1 MPKIR
6 TTRTKKPPE
15 GFEEIESILDD
26 YAKKMRDAENE
37 SHEGK
42 RKSESLWP
50 IMRISHTRSRYI
62 YELYYKREAISKE
75 LYEWLLKEGYAD
87 ANLIA
92 KWKKTGYE
100 KLCCVRCIQTRDM
113 NYQGSTCICRVPKA
127 QVKEGTVVQCV
138 HCVLDRPRN
147 DEAGSSG
154 FTQIELAGGILSGEN
169 PSHFDTA
176 NPIRIWVIQLILIVC
191 MTQGLALVL
200 AKLKQPRVIA
210 EVIGGILLGPTAF
223 GRIPNFSKTV
233 FPPESLPYL
242 SLVATIGL
250 CLFMFV
256 IAMEL
261 DIAVIKRNAKASTAI
276 SAAGMILPFGVGVA
290 VAVPIYHQ
298 FIDPEKASFGHF
310 LLFVG
315 VAISITAFPVLCR
328 ILTELKLLD
337 THVGVTT
344 LSAGVGNDVVGWI
357 LLALTV
363 ALVNASE
370 GLTALYILLTCV
382 GWILFVLFPVK
393 WGYRW
398 LARYSGSLGSG
409 TPTPFMMTVTMLLV
423 FASAFFTDVIGV
435 HAIFGAFIAGLVI
448 PRDNGFSIALL
459 EKIEDLVSILFL
471 PLYFTLSGLK
481 TDLGLLNDGTAW
493 GYTFLVIVV
502 AFLGKFIGC
511 AVTAR
516 LMGFNTR
523 ESGAIGMLMSCKGLV
538 ELIVLN
544 IGLAAGILDT
554 KVFSMFVMM
563 AVVLTFITS
572 PCTVFI
578 YPERVRQHISANKS
592 SSEDPANMNHRR
604 SVAGN
609 ATGPISLMTR
619 FTVVLSKIEH
629 LPAVMTL
636 TQFLQPPL
644 KASLAK
650 PALIGTSDEKMDL
663 MDPSSPIIS
672 PLPSNTPLVS
682 DGTPRVTIDA
692 LRLIELTERTS
703 AVMRVTAAEEL
714 MHRDT
719 LISVMRTFGHLNRIP
734 VSSALSIVPQES
746 FSSSVTSH
754 ARETNADL
762 VVVPWNA
769 APSAIEEIPQNSNGV
784 APQNPFDA
792 IFGGRS
798 AAVDKATALGYS
810 QFIRRVFV
818 ESPADV
824 ALFIDRGL
832 SPLETSAT
840 YGQHIFLPFFGGPD
854 DRLALAFVVQLCAHP
869 AVSATVMRMKKTD
882 GLEETET
889 RATDVKTQQ
898 VAATLAAN
906 NMTVHSVGATSQF
919 DTDLLTLVLQMG
931 PDTIYPQN
939 TTQTRLQSE
948 TADNLFW
955 TQMVSSSDAQSP
967 AIQGALSRITFVE
980 DESPTPLAGI
990 LKQCSNEHD
999 SAVASSKAL
1008 LVVVGRGRRLAAE
1021 SHTDELREIIAASN
1035 ASGTIGG
1042 EVRRTVGDVATAFVA
1057 TGAKASLF
1065 VLQASD
1071 NVGDD

>member
-15 GFEEIESILDD
+15 GFEEIEAILDD
-26 YAKKMRDAENE
+26 YSKKMRDAENE

-75 LYEWLLKEGYAD
+75 LYDWLLKEGYAD

-92 KWKKTGYE
+92 KWKKPGP
-100 KLCCVRCIQTRDM
+100 CNI
-113 NYQGSTCICRVPKA
+113 P
-127 QVKEGTVVQCV
+127 
-138 HCVLDRPRN
+138 RPQPSATPLHN
-147 DEAGSSG
+147 MGEFSDAILGLG
-154 FTQIELAGGILSGEN
+154 HDLAKRAAREQGGILSGEN
-169 PSHFDTA
+169 PAHFDTA
-176 NPIRIWVIQLILIVC
+176 NPIRIWIIQLILIVC
-191 MTQGLALVL
+191 MTQALALVL
-200 AKLKQPRVIA
+200 AKIKQPRVIA
-210 EVIGGILLGPTAF
+210 EVIGGILLGPTAL
-223 GRIPNFSKTV
+223 GRIPNFSKSV
-233 FPPESLPYL
+233 FPSESLPYL

-261 DIAVIKRNAKASTAI
+261 DISVIRRNAKASIAI
-276 SAAGMILPFGVGVA
+276 SAAGMVLPFGLGVV
-290 VAVPIYHQ
+290 VAVPIYNE
-298 FIDPEKASFGHF
+298 FIDPTKASFGHF

-328 ILTELKLLD
+328 ILTELELLD

-363 ALVNASE
+363 ALVNASQ

-382 GWILFVLFPVK
+382 GWVLFVLYPVK

-398 LARYSGSLGSG
+398 LARYSGSLESG
-409 TPTPFMMTVTMLLV
+409 TPTPFMMTVTMLLLFV
-423 FASAFFTDVIGV
+423 SAFFTDVIGV
-435 HAIFGAFIAGLVI
+435 HSIFGAFIAGLVI

-493 GYTFLVIVV
+493 GYTFLIVAV
-502 AFLGKFIGC
+502 AFFGKFLGC
-511 AVTAR
+511 AATAR
-516 LMGFNTR
+516 FMGFNNR
-523 ESGAIGMLMSCKGLV
+523 EAGAIGMLMSCKGLV

-544 IGLAAGILDT
+544 IGLSAGILDT
-554 KVFSMFVMM
+554 KSFSMFVMM
-563 AVVLTFITS
+563 AVILTFITS
-572 PCTVFI
+572 PCTVAI
-578 YPERVRQHISANKS
+578 YPERVRQHTALNKA
-592 SSEDPANMNHRR
+592 SSEDPATKGRRR
-604 SVAGN
+604 SATVD
-609 ATGPISLMTR
+609 ATGSFSLMTR
-619 FTVVLSKIEH
+619 FTVVLSKVEH

-644 KASLAK
+644 KASAIQ
-650 PALIGTSDEKMDL
+650 PAARSIGTSDEKLDL
-663 MDPSSPIIS
+663 ADPTSSTIP
-672 PLPSNTPLVS
+672 PLPANPPIVS
-682 DGTPRVTIDA
+682 DGTPRVSINA

-719 LISVMRTFGHLNRIP
+719 LISVLRTFGHLNRIP
-734 VSSALSIVPQES
+734 VSSALSVVPQDT
-746 FSSSVTSH
+746 FSSSVVSH
-754 ARETNADL
+754 ARDTDSDL
-762 VVVPWNA
+762 VVIPWNS
-769 APSAIEEIPQNSNGV
+769 APSAIEENSQNINGV
-784 APQNPFDA
+784 SPRNPFDA
-792 IFGGRS
+792 IFGGHS
-798 AAVDKATALGYS
+798 AAVDKTTAMIYS

-818 ESPADV
+818 ESPSDV

-840 YGQHIFLPFFGGPD
+840 YGQHVFLPFFGGPD
-854 DRLALAFVVQLCAHP
+854 DRLALAFVVQLCVHP
-869 AVSATVMRMKKTD
+869 AVSATIVRMKKTD

-889 RATDVKTQQ
+889 RFTDVKSQQ
-898 VAATLAAN
+898 VAAALAAN
-906 NMTVHSVGATSQF
+906 NMTVHS
-919 DTDLLTLVLQMG
+919 MG
-931 PDTIYPQN
+931 PDTVYPQN

-948 TADNLFW
+948 TADNLIW
-955 TQMVSSSDAQSP
+955 VQMTSSSEAQSP
-967 AIQGALSRITFVE
+967 AIKGALSRITFVE
-980 DESPTPLAGI
+980 DESSTPLAGI
-990 LKQCSNEHD
+990 LKRCGDEHNA
-999 SAVASSKAL
+999 AVTNSKAL
-1008 LVVVGRGRRLAAE
+1008 LVVVGRGRRMAAE
-1021 SHTDELREIIAASN
+1021 SHTDELRGIITSVN
-1035 ASGTIGG
+1035 ASETIGG
-1042 EVRRTVGDVATAFVA
+1042 EVRRTVGDIATAFVA
-1057 TGAKASLF
+1057 TGAKASLL
-1065 VLQASD
+1065 VMQASD

>member
-42 RKSESLWP
+42 RKSD
-50 IMRISHTRSRYI
+50 
-62 YELYYKREAISKE
+62 KE

-223 GRIPNFSKTV
+223 GRIPILHLCSNM
-233 FPPESLPYL
+233 
-242 SLVATIGL
+242 IGTHSRS
-250 CLFMFV
+250 
-256 IAMEL
+256 AMEL

-493 GYTFLVIVV
+493 DILSWLSWLLFL
-502 AFLGKFIGC
+502 
-511 AVTAR
+511 
-516 LMGFNTR
+516 
-523 ESGAIGMLMSCKGLV
+523 ESLLAALLV

-619 FTVVLSKIEH
+619 FT
-629 LPAVMTL
+629 
-636 TQFLQPPL
+636 FLQPPL

-898 VAATLAAN
+898 VTATLAAN

-1042 EVRRTVGDVATAFVA
+1042 GPKDCGGCCHCLCSYGRQGKPIRS
-1057 TGAKASLF
+1057 TGF
-1065 VLQASD
+1065 
-1071 NVGDD
+1071 G

>member
-1 MPKIR
+1 
-6 TTRTKKPPE
+6 
-15 GFEEIESILDD
+15 
-26 YAKKMRDAENE
+26 
-37 SHEGK
+37 
-42 RKSESLWP
+42 
-50 IMRISHTRSRYI
+50 
-62 YELYYKREAISKE
+62 
-75 LYEWLLKEGYAD
+75 
-87 ANLIA
+87 
-92 KWKKTGYE
+92 
-100 KLCCVRCIQTRDM
+100 
-113 NYQGSTCICRVPKA
+113 
-127 QVKEGTVVQCV
+127 
-138 HCVLDRPRN
+138 
-147 DEAGSSG
+147 
-154 FTQIELAGGILSGEN
+154 GGILSGEN

-200 AKLKQPRVIA
+200 AKIKQPRVIA

-276 SAAGMILPFGVGVA
+276 SVAGMVLPFGAGVG
-290 VAVPIYHQ
+290 VAVPIYHE
-298 FIDPEKASFGHF
+298 FIDPERASFGHF

-382 GWILFVLFPVK
+382 GWILFILFPVK

-398 LARYSGSLGSG
+398 LARHSGSLESG

-423 FASAFFTDVIGV
+423 FVSAFFTDVIGV

-502 AFLGKFIGC
+502 AFLGKFVGC

-516 LMGFNTR
+516 FMGFNTR
-523 ESGAIGMLMSCKGLV
+523 EAGAIGMLMSCKGLV

-563 AVVLTFITS
+563 AVILTFITS
-572 PCTVFI
+572 PCTVLI
-578 YPERVRQHISANKS
+578 YPEQIRQHISTNKT
-592 SSEDPANMNHRR
+592 SSEDPTNRARR

-609 ATGPISLMTR
+609 ANGPISLMTR
-619 FTVVLSKIEH
+619 FTVVLSKVEH

-644 KASLAK
+644 KAISTQ
-650 PALIGTSDEKMDL
+650 PTTSINTSDEKVDL
-663 MDPSSPIIS
+663 VDPSGPTIS
-672 PLPSNTPLVS
+672 PLPSNVPIIS
-682 DGTPRVTIDA
+682 DGTPRVSIDA

-734 VSSALSIVPQES
+734 VSSSLSVVPQES

-754 ARETNADL
+754 VRETDADL
-762 VVVPWNA
+762 VVIPWNS
-769 APSAIEEIPQNSNGV
+769 APSAVEDASQNTNGI

-792 IFGGRS
+792 LFGGRS
-798 AAVDKATALGYS
+798 AAVDKATALNYS

-818 ESPADV
+818 DSPSDV

-854 DRLALAFVVQLCAHP
+854 DRLALAFVVQLCVHP
-869 AVSATVMRMKKTD
+869 AVSATVIRMRKTD

-889 RATDVKTQQ
+889 GVTDVKAQQ
-898 VAATLAAN
+898 VAAALASN
-906 NMTVHSVGATSQF
+906 NMTVHS
-919 DTDLLTLVLQMG
+919 MG
-931 PDTIYPQN
+931 PDTVYPQN

-948 TADNLFW
+948 TADDLLW
-955 TQMVSSSDAQSP
+955 TQITSSSKTQSP

-990 LKQCSNEHD
+990 LKRCGDEHN
-999 SAVASSKAL
+999 SAAANSKAL

-1021 SHTDELREIIAASN
+1021 SHTDELRGIIASPH

-1042 EVRRTVGDVATAFVA
+1042 EVRRTIGDVATAFVS
-1057 TGAKASLF
+1057 TSAKASLF
-1065 VLQASD
+1065 VLQASE

>member
-1 MPKIR
+1 MGVL
-6 TTRTKKPPE
+6 TR
-15 GFEEIESILDD
+15 
-26 YAKKMRDAENE
+26 R
-37 SHEGK
+37 
-42 RKSESLWP
+42 
-50 IMRISHTRSRYI
+50 
-62 YELYYKREAISKE
+62 
-75 LYEWLLKEGYAD
+75 
-87 ANLIA
+87 
-92 KWKKTGYE
+92 
-100 KLCCVRCIQTRDM
+100 Q
-113 NYQGSTCICRVPKA
+113 
-127 QVKEGTVVQCV
+127 
-138 HCVLDRPRN
+138 
-147 DEAGSSG
+147 
-154 FTQIELAGGILSGEN
+154 GGILSGEN

-191 MTQGLALVL
+191 MTQALALL
-200 AKLKQPRVIA
+200 FSKIRQPRVIA
-210 EVIGGILLGPTAF
+210 EVIGGILLGPTAL

-242 SLVATIGL
+242 SLVAGIGL
-250 CLFMFV
+250 SLFMFV

-261 DIAVIKRNAKASTAI
+261 DISVIKRNAKASIAI
-276 SAAGMILPFGVGVA
+276 SVAGMVLPFGVGVG
-290 VAVPIYHQ
+290 VAVPIYRE
-298 FIDPEKASFGHF
+298 FIDPTKASFGHF

-363 ALVNASE
+363 ALVNAGK
-370 GLTALYILLTCV
+370 GLTALWILLTCV
-382 GWILFVLFPVK
+382 AWILFVMFPVK

-398 LARYSGSLGSG
+398 LARHSGSLESG

-423 FASAFFTDVIGV
+423 FVSAFFTDVIGV
-435 HAIFGAFIAGLVI
+435 HFIFGAFIAGLVI
-448 PRDNGFSIALL
+448 PRDNGFSISLL

-493 GYTFLVIVV
+493 GYTFLIIAV
-502 AFLGKFIGC
+502 AFFGKFIGC

-516 LMGFNTR
+516 FMGFNTR
-523 ESGAIGMLMSCKGLV
+523 EAGAIGMLMSCKGLV

-544 IGLAAGILDT
+544 IGLSAGILDT
-554 KVFSMFVMM
+554 KSFSMFVMM
-563 AVVLTFITS
+563 AVILTFITS
-572 PCTVFI
+572 PCTVAI
-578 YPERVRQHISANKS
+578 YPEQIRQHITLNKA
-592 SSEDPANMNHRR
+592 SSEDPAAKGRRR
-604 SVAGN
+604 STAVDG
-609 ATGPISLMTR
+609 TGSLPLMTR

-644 KASLAK
+644 KSASTPPTARS
-650 PALIGTSDEKMDL
+650 IRSSDEKVDIV
-663 MDPSSPIIS
+663 DPTLPTLSPIAS
-672 PLPSNTPLVS
+672 GPSVVS
-682 DGTPRVTIDA
+682 DGTPRVSINA

-703 AVMRVTAAEEL
+703 AVMKVTAAEEL

-734 VSSALSIVPQES
+734 VSSALSIIPQDS
-746 FSSSVTSH
+746 FSSSVISH
-754 ARETNADL
+754 ARDTDSDL
-762 VVVPWNA
+762 VVIPWNS
-769 APSAIEEIPQNSNGV
+769 APSAIEEAAQNVSGIT
-784 APQNPFDA
+784 PRNPFDA

-798 AAVDKATALGYS
+798 AAVDKATAMGYS

-818 ESPADV
+818 ESPSDV

-832 SPLETSAT
+832 SPMETSAT
-840 YGQHIFLPFFGGPD
+840 YGQHVFLPFFGGPD
-854 DRLALAFVVQLCAHP
+854 DRLALAFVVQLCVHP
-869 AVSATVMRMKKTD
+869 AVSATIVRMKKTD

-889 RATDVKTQQ
+889 RFTDVKAQQ

-906 NMTVHSVGATSQF
+906 NMTVHS
-919 DTDLLTLVLQMG
+919 MG
-931 PDTIYPQN
+931 PDTVYPQN

-948 TADNLFW
+948 TADNLIW
-955 TQMVSSSDAQSP
+955 TQMTSSSEAQSP
-967 AIQGALSRITFVE
+967 AIKGALSRITFIE
-980 DESPTPLAGI
+980 DESSKPLAEI
-990 LKQCSNEHD
+990 LKRCGDEH
-999 SAVASSKAL
+999 STAATSSKAL
-1008 LVVVGRGRRLAAE
+1008 LVVVGRGRRMAAE
-1021 SHTDELREIIAASN
+1021 SHTDELRGIIASVN
-1035 ASGTIGG
+1035 ASETIGG

-1065 VLQASD
+1065 ILQASE